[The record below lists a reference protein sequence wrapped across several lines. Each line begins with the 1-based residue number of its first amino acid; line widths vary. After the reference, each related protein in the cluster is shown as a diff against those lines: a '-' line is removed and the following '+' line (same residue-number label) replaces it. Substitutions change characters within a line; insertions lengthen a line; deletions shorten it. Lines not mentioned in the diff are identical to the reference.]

1 MFRCELRL
9 VCILGRRQPN
19 QGNQRFTPTAFA
31 SIGDL
36 PALTVHRH
44 LSAAVLAIYLAWPLA
59 ATAQATQPIVTSGT
73 SLPAPLAGLVDE
85 ALARFSIG
93 PEADEA
99 DEERELRRA
108 ERAVLEVLATEG
120 YFEPTLRFEPVTSP
134 AAGSARYRLIVEIG
148 RRTNVGALDLQFA
161 GALGE
166 PRFND
171 RAASLRATWP
181 LPVGVPFRSPQWEA
195 AKTQLLAA
203 VQARDFAGAR
213 LVDSSATVNADDASA
228 ALLVEIDSG
237 PAYTVGELQ
246 IPGLTRYDPSLIQR
260 YNPFHVGEAYS
271 RAKLIEFQQALEDTP
286 YFSSVLASV
295 QLDPAQPDNA
305 PLRLQLRESR
315 TKRFSTGVGFG
326 SDTGAHLELAYRQTL
341 TFGRPYALQTGARID
356 QKGGF
361 GYVDL
366 LLPPKPNGARDSL
379 GALYEDSDIEELDV
393 KRWSVGATRGRLRG
407 PRGARHIETKWD
419 VNFEHEE
426 RKTPL
431 EPLIELDT
439 LSTTYTWIRR
449 DVDVIVNPR
458 RGNVIELEGTV
469 GASGTDLDKAF
480 VRGYSRIAQYLPV
493 GQRDVLIL
501 RGELGA
507 VEVDTADIVPTRFL
521 FRTGG
526 STTVRGY
533 DYESLGVQRGGATVG
548 GRALALASVEYIHWL
563 ERWGGNWGIAGF
575 VDVGDAADS
584 FKDLDPAVGVG
595 VGVRWRTV
603 AGPLA
608 VDVAYGEREKQFRLH
623 FSVAIAF

>member
-1 MFRCELRL
+1 M
-9 VCILGRRQPN
+9 
-19 QGNQRFTPTAFA
+19 
-31 SIGDL
+31 
-36 PALTVHRH
+36 HRH
-44 LSAAVLAIYLAWPLA
+44 LPAVVLAIYLAWPLA
-59 ATAQATQPIVTSGT
+59 AAAQATQPIVTSGT
-73 SLPAPLAGLVDE
+73 SLPSPLAGLIDE
-85 ALARFSIG
+85 ALARFTIG

-99 DEERELRRA
+99 DEERELRRV

-120 YFEPTLRFEPVTSP
+120 YFEPMLRFEPVTSP
-134 AAGSARYRLIVEIG
+134 DAGSARYRLIVALG

-161 GALGE
+161 GALNE

-181 LPVGVPFRSPQWEA
+181 LPAGVPFRSPQWET

-213 LVDSSATVNADDASA
+213 LVDSIAKVNADDATA
-228 ALLVEIDSG
+228 ALTVEIDSG

-246 IPGLTRYDPSLIQR
+246 ITGLTRYDPKLVQR
-260 YNPFHVGEAYS
+260 YNPFRVGEPYD
-271 RAKLIEFQQALEDTP
+271 RAKLIEFQQALEETP
-286 YFSSVLASV
+286 FFSSVLASL
-295 QLDPAQPDNA
+295 QLDPAHPDNA
-305 PLRLQLRESR
+305 PLRLQVRESR
-315 TKRFSTGVGFG
+315 TKRVSAGVGVG

-356 QKGGF
+356 QNGGF

-366 LLPPKPNGARDSL
+366 LLPPKPNGARDSI
-379 GALYEDSDIEELDV
+379 GALYEDSDIEDLEV
-393 KRWSVGATRGRLRG
+393 KRWSVGASRGQLRG
-407 PRGARHIETKWD
+407 PRTARHIETKLG

-431 EPLIELDT
+431 DPLIELDT

-449 DVDVIVNPR
+449 DVDSIVNPR

-469 GASGTDLDKAF
+469 GASIDLDKAF
-480 VRGYSRIAQYLPV
+480 LRGYSRISQYVPI

-507 VEVDTADIVPTRFL
+507 VEVDTADVVPTRFL

-526 STTVRGY
+526 STTMRGY
-533 DYESLGVQRGGATVG
+533 DYESLGVQSGGATVG
-548 GRALALASVEYIHWL
+548 GRALALASVEYVHWL
-563 ERWGGNWGIAGF
+563 QRWGGNWGIAGF

-584 FKDLDPAVGVG
+584 FKDLDPAVGIG
-595 VGVRWRTV
+595 LGVRWRTV

-608 VDVAYGEREKQFRLH
+608 IDVAYGERERQFRLH